1 MTGGV
6 ELPVYAPEETGMSDG
21 FTRLTLAAFLQQV
34 GEKSPT
40 PGGGAVASVVGA
52 LGAALARMVVSYTRG
67 KKAFAAHEP
76 TLADADRILL
86 NAGDLMMRLA
96 EEDAQAYGLVN
107 ELSRLP
113 EDDPRR
119 DALPAAVAASVQVP
133 LAVVAACVDL
143 LRLFERLAART
154 NRHLRSDLAIAAVL
168 ADAAARASWW
178 NIAVNAGGAGDEG
191 AAALEQSRTL
201 LAEAAKRSALVL
213 SLCEA
218 AP

>member
-1 MTGGV
+1 
-6 ELPVYAPEETGMSDG
+6 MSDG
-21 FTRLTLAAFLQQV
+21 FPRLTIADFLQQV
-34 GEKSPT
+34 GDKSPT

-67 KKAFAAHEP
+67 KKAFAQHE
-76 TLADADRILL
+76 TALADADRILI
-86 NAGDLMMRLA
+86 NAGGLMMRLA

-119 DALPAAVAASVQVP
+119 EALPGAVAASVQVP

-143 LRLFERLAART
+143 LRLFERLAGST
-154 NRHLRSDLAIAAVL
+154 NRHLRSDLAIAAIL
-168 ADAAARASWW
+168 ADASARASWW
-178 NIAVNAGGAGDEG
+178 NIAVNAAGAGGLGSASLDQ
-191 AAALEQSRTL
+191 ARSL
-201 LAEAAKRSALVL
+201 LAESAKRCARVL
-213 SLCEA
+213 SFCEA

>member
-1 MTGGV
+1 M
-6 ELPVYAPEETGMSDG
+6 PEG
-21 FTRLTLAAFLQQV
+21 FSRLTIDNFVQQV
-34 GEKSPT
+34 GDKSPT

-67 KKAFAAHEP
+67 KKAFAQHEP
-76 TLADADRILL
+76 ALSGADRVLI
-86 NAGDLMMRLA
+86 NAGGLMMRLA

-119 DALPAAVAASVQVP
+119 EALPGAVAASVQVP

-143 LRLFERLAART
+143 LRLFEQLAGST
-154 NRHLRSDLAIAAVL
+154 NRHLRSDLAIAAIL
-168 ADAAARASWW
+168 ADASARASWW
-178 NIAVNAGGAGDEG
+178 NIAVNADGAGEPG
-191 AAALEQSRTL
+191 AAALAQACGL
-201 LAEAAKRSALVL
+201 LAESAKRCAHVL

>member
-1 MTGGV
+1 
-6 ELPVYAPEETGMSDG
+6 MSDG
-21 FTRLTLAAFLQQV
+21 FSRLTLAAFLQQV
-34 GEKSPT
+34 GDKTPA

-67 KKAFAAHEP
+67 KKAFAAHEHE
-76 TLADADRILL
+76 LADADRALL
-86 NAGDLMMRLA
+86 NAVNLMMRLA
-96 EEDAQAYGLVN
+96 EEDAQAYGMVN

-119 DALPAAVAASVQVP
+119 DALPVAVAASVQVP

-143 LRLFERLAART
+143 LRLFERLAVGT

-168 ADAAARASWW
+168 ADAAARASFW
-178 NIAVNAGGAGDEG
+178 NIAVNATGAGSEG
-191 AAALEQSRTL
+191 PAALDQARGL
-201 LAEAAKRSALVL
+201 LADAARRSARVL

-218 AP
+218 DP